1 MSLYQLTNS
10 FGTDSIYNYFDLNSN
25 SSISA
30 SFGETSTDNTKL
42 RSNASL
48 NSNLKHAGSI
58 RYLINSS
65 DLASNYVP
73 KCYYYSGAQTAI
85 SLSVPTITNRIVYL
99 LQAPGAY
106 GSRGSTSPDN
116 NGGDGGSG
124 ALSWGYISRN
134 LNRVSNISIT
144 ISAIPGIGSGN
155 VASTIAFTG
164 ATSITLTCNS
174 GSSSGN
180 TNVGGSGGTVSYSSE
195 VGVSI
200 LNSYNGTNGTN
211 SSRDFTSSP
220 YMTYFKSTATTAY
233 YPLLDGDYGR
243 GGRGGG
249 YGNNGDAGNA
259 GIAAIWFLI

>member
-1 MSLYQLTNS
+1 M
-10 FGTDSIYNYFDLNSN
+10 
-25 SSISA
+25 
-30 SFGETSTDNTKL
+30 
-42 RSNASL
+42 

-73 KCYYYSGAQTAI
+73 KCYCYSGEQITT
-85 SLSVPTITNRIVYL
+85 LSVPTITNRIVYL

-106 GSRGSTSPDN
+106 GADGSSSPDN

-144 ISAIPGIGSGN
+144 ISAIPGVGSGN

-164 ATSITLTCNS
+164 DTSITLTCNS
-174 GSSSGN
+174 GSSSGG
-180 TNVGGSGGTVSYSSE
+180 TNVAGSGGTNSYSSV

-200 LNSYNGTNGTN
+200 LNSYSGSNGTSN
-211 SSRDFTSSP
+211 SRDNTSSP
-220 YMTYFKSTATTAY
+220 YMTHFKSTATTAY
-233 YPLLDGDYGR
+233 YPLLDDNYGM
-243 GGRGGG
+243 GGMGGNHGGG
-249 YGNNGDAGNA
+249 GSTGNP